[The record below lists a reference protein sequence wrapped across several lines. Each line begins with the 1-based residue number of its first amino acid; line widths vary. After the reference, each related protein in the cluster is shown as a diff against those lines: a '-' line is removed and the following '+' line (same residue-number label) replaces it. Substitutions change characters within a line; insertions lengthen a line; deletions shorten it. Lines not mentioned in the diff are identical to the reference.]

1 MIPHKKGIPSESF
14 NLAED
19 TQWGFYA
26 LGKNPSLKTRYLF
39 ACLQAR
45 HNLSRL
51 LETSNRFDIFT
62 FGGVSQTCGAVP
74 KGGAL

>member
-26 LGKNPSLKTRYLF
+26 LGKNPSLKKRYLF
-39 ACLQAR
+39 ACLQAG
-45 HNLSRL
+45 HNLSRPTK
-51 LETSNRFDIFT
+51 TSNFFHVSP
-62 FGGVSQTCGAVP
+62 FGGVPQTCGAIS
-74 KGGAL
+74 KGGPL